1 MKIANVIYEK
11 ELVNH
16 IKSEYINY
24 FNEPVEYNK
33 LNELFQHEN
42 YSHLMPPQSYELL
55 PTLYGGWSFM
65 KICNPNNE
73 IIKNANIL
81 HKKIVSNELYW
92 EYSFEESISSHTIG
106 VNSFVEIAPELFFQ
120 SKYSYINLDP
130 MFFQIIDIESL
141 MDVIPKK
148 IDMLY
153 NFKNEMLYILSNNK
167 IVGINLKIY
176 KTYNFDIV
184 EIFTKINER
193 TEASYIDIEGLLYQQ
208 QYKIFP
214 NFPYLKRYLIVML
227 SN

>member
-55 PTLYGGWSFM
+55 PTLYVGWSFM

-92 EYSFEESISSHTIG
+92 EYRSEERR
-106 VNSFVEIAPELFFQ
+106 
-120 SKYSYINLDP
+120 
-130 MFFQIIDIESL
+130 
-141 MDVIPKK
+141 
-148 IDMLY
+148 
-153 NFKNEMLYILSNNK
+153 
-167 IVGINLKIY
+167 VGK
-176 KTYNFDIV
+176 
-184 EIFTKINER
+184 ECR
-193 TEASYIDIEGLLYQQ
+193 S
-208 QYKIFP
+208 
-214 NFPYLKRYLIVML
+214 R
-227 SN
+227 